1 MWEDA
6 AGRETTPRTVPS
18 TPLRR
23 PVTCCPASTGLRV
36 IAYADHCYGFL
47 RLTVT
52 AAELLGEFSP
62 PWTLPT
68 LHLLDSFRLDLDLHH
83 LK

>member
-6 AGRETTPRTVPS
+6 AGRETTPRTVPFDAA
-18 TPLRR
+18 PPPGYVLPRKHQ
-23 PVTCCPASTGLRV
+23 LRV
-36 IAYADHCYGFL
+36 MAYADHCYGFL

-52 AAELLGEFSP
+52 AAELLGEFFAVDAAS
-62 PWTLPT
+62 

>member
-6 AGRETTPRTVPS
+6 AGRETTPRTVPFDAAP
-18 TPLRR
+18 PLGFVLSRKHNLQ
-23 PVTCCPASTGLRV
+23 VV
-36 IAYADHCYGFL
+36 AYADRCFSFL

-52 AAELLGEFSP
+52 AAELFGEFFAVDSAS
-62 PWTLPT
+62 LR
-68 LHLLDSFRLDLDLHH
+68 LLDSFRLDLGLHR